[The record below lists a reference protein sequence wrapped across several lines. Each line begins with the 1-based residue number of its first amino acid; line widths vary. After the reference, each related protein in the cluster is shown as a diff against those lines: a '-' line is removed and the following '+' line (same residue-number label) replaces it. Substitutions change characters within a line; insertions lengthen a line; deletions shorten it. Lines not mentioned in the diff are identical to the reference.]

1 MENKVQTAE
10 LWIFRFM
17 CGFALFS
24 SLSVAIQN
32 IFFILAI
39 LAFVYRLYLKH
50 DDIKDALNI
59 DKHLLYPFLAWVG
72 AVFLSALF
80 SAEPIWSFR
89 VFGDYF
95 GYRTAGLFIVLIA
108 IREREQLITLL
119 KICFTSLTITGA
131 VCIYSFTMTG
141 QRTGGAVPVMSLA
154 GVLSML
160 VPVLFL
166 GVLLL
171 KEKQRIICLLGFVF
185 SLAVTVA
192 NGTRGAWLAIIVTI
206 GIVIVLV
213 IKSWKK
219 RIGVVLTGCLVI
231 GGLMMVPSIANR
243 AHSITNFSSN
253 RSNMERIYLWQ
264 SATNMFED
272 HPLFGV
278 GFGRFKTEYQGHY
291 ILPVAKNP
299 KLGHAHSN
307 VMQMVGECGAVGT
320 VTFIGWWLLSAVY
333 VVRKW
338 FSTRNFGYIA
348 FFAIFTGLLLQ
359 GLTEYNLGT
368 SLVSKLFW
376 CLLAGCLQWMR
387 IAEESR
393 E

>member
-1 MENKVQTAE
+1 MENEVQTAE

-24 SLSVAIQN
+24 SISIAIQN
-32 IFFILAI
+32 IFFILSLLCLI
-39 LAFVYRLYLKH
+39 YRLYLKH
-50 DDIKDALNI
+50 DDIKEALTI
-59 DKHLLYPFLAWVG
+59 DKGLLYPFLAWAGGV
-72 AVFLSALF
+72 VLSCIA

-108 IREREQLITLL
+108 IREKKLLISLL
-119 KICFTSLTITGA
+119 KICFASLTIAG
-131 VCIYSFTMTG
+131 VICVYSFTMTG
-141 QRTGGAVPVMSLA
+141 QRTGGTVPIMSLA

-160 VPVLFL
+160 VPMLFL

-171 KEKQRIICLLGFVF
+171 KEKQRIICIIGFVF
-185 SLAVTVA
+185 VLAITII
-192 NGTRGAWLAIIVTI
+192 NGTRGAWLAIIVAI
-206 GIVIVLV
+206 GTAIMLI

-219 RIGVVLTGCLVI
+219 RIGFVLAGCLVI
-231 GGLMMVPSIANR
+231 GVLMMVPSIANR
-243 AHSITNFSSN
+243 AYSITNFSSN

-264 SATNMFED
+264 SATNMFKD
-272 HPLFGV
+272 HPVFGV

-320 VTFIGWWLLSAVY
+320 VTFIGWWLLSTLY

-348 FFAIFTGLLLQ
+348 FFVIFTGLLLQ
-359 GLTEYNLGT
+359 GLTEYNLGN

-376 CLLAGCLQWMR
+376 FLLAGCLQWMR